1 MKNLFRIIPIF
12 LISLTTLQSCNNNDD
27 ENVEDVS
34 TIVNLA
40 VDSADLTSLV
50 AALDRANL
58 VSTLNGEGPFTVL
71 APTNN
76 AFAAFLSA
84 NNFNSLEDVP
94 VDILTKV
101 LLNHVISGSLISTDL
116 STGYAN
122 TLATSAASQTPLSI
136 YVDTSNGVK
145 FNGVSSVSAA
155 DILAVNGVIHKV
167 DEVIGLPNIVTF
179 ATADPIF
186 STLVSALTRSDL
198 TTDFVGVLSTD
209 SATAPAPFT
218 VFAPINDAFNRL
230 LTELN
235 LTSLSQIDEPTLDVV
250 LKNHVVG
257 GANVLDS
264 NLTDNLTIST
274 LGGDITADISGGARL
289 TDSSGRVSDII
300 ATNVQANN
308 GVIHAINKVIL
319 PLQQPTTNNIVDV
332 AVGSENLSTLVAA
345 LERADLVTTL
355 ANQGPFTVLAPS
367 NEAFNTFLSDNGF
380 SNLDDVPVDVLN
392 NILRNHVI
400 GGRLES
406 TDLTTGYAS
415 TFATTSAS
423 DASMSIFID
432 ISNGVTFNG
441 VSSVTNANIEADNGI
456 VHLVDAVIGLP
467 SVVTFAVAD
476 PTFSTLVAALTRD
489 DLTTDFVGVLSTA
502 TGTSPAPFTVFA
514 PTNDAFGSLL
524 SELGIAG
531 LADIDEPT
539 LDAVLK
545 NHVVA
550 GANVLDT
557 DLTDDMTVTTLGG
570 DITANV
576 TGGATLTDSS
586 GRVSDIIATNI
597 QANNGIIHAINK
609 VILP

>member
-1 MKNLFRIIPIF
+1 MKKLFKIIPIL

-27 ENVEDVS
+27 DNVEDVS

-58 VSTLNGEGPFTVL
+58 VSALNGEGPFTVL
-71 APTNN
+71 APTND

-136 YVDTSNGVK
+136 YVDTSNGVR

-167 DEVIGLPNIVTF
+167 DAVIGLPNIVTF
-179 ATADPIF
+179 ATADPNF

-230 LTELN
+230 LIELD
-235 LTSLSQIDEPTLDVV
+235 LASLSEIDEPTLDIV
-250 LKNHVVG
+250 LKYHVVG

-264 NLTDNLTIST
+264 NLTDNLTVST
-274 LGGDITADISGGARL
+274 LSGDITADITGGARL
-289 TDSSGRVSDII
+289 TDPTGRVSDII

-319 PLQQPTTNNIVDV
+319 P
-332 AVGSENLSTLVAA
+332 
-345 LERADLVTTL
+345 
-355 ANQGPFTVLAPS
+355 
-367 NEAFNTFLSDNGF
+367 
-380 SNLDDVPVDVLN
+380 
-392 NILRNHVI
+392 
-400 GGRLES
+400 
-406 TDLTTGYAS
+406 
-415 TFATTSAS
+415 
-423 DASMSIFID
+423 
-432 ISNGVTFNG
+432 
-441 VSSVTNANIEADNGI
+441 
-456 VHLVDAVIGLP
+456 
-467 SVVTFAVAD
+467 
-476 PTFSTLVAALTRD
+476 
-489 DLTTDFVGVLSTA
+489 
-502 TGTSPAPFTVFA
+502 
-514 PTNDAFGSLL
+514 
-524 SELGIAG
+524 
-531 LADIDEPT
+531 
-539 LDAVLK
+539 
-545 NHVVA
+545 
-550 GANVLDT
+550 
-557 DLTDDMTVTTLGG
+557 
-570 DITANV
+570 
-576 TGGATLTDSS
+576 
-586 GRVSDIIATNI
+586 
-597 QANNGIIHAINK
+597 
-609 VILP
+609 

>member
-1 MKNLFRIIPIF
+1 MKNLFKIIPIL

-27 ENVEDVS
+27 DNVEDVS

-58 VSTLNGEGPFTVL
+58 VSALNGEGPFTVL
-71 APTNN
+71 APTND

-136 YVDTSNGVK
+136 YVDTSNGVR

-167 DEVIGLPNIVTF
+167 DAVIGLPNIVTF
-179 ATADPIF
+179 ATADPNF

-235 LTSLSQIDEPTLDVV
+235 LTSLSEIDEPTLDVV
-250 LKNHVVG
+250 LKYHVVG

-264 NLTDNLTIST
+264 NLTDNLTVST
-274 LGGDITADISGGARL
+274 LSGDITADITGGARL
-289 TDSSGRVSDII
+289 TDSTGRVSDII

-308 GVIHAINKVIL
+308 GVIHAINNVIL
-319 PLQQPTTNNIVDV
+319 P
-332 AVGSENLSTLVAA
+332 
-345 LERADLVTTL
+345 
-355 ANQGPFTVLAPS
+355 
-367 NEAFNTFLSDNGF
+367 
-380 SNLDDVPVDVLN
+380 
-392 NILRNHVI
+392 
-400 GGRLES
+400 
-406 TDLTTGYAS
+406 
-415 TFATTSAS
+415 
-423 DASMSIFID
+423 
-432 ISNGVTFNG
+432 
-441 VSSVTNANIEADNGI
+441 
-456 VHLVDAVIGLP
+456 
-467 SVVTFAVAD
+467 
-476 PTFSTLVAALTRD
+476 
-489 DLTTDFVGVLSTA
+489 
-502 TGTSPAPFTVFA
+502 
-514 PTNDAFGSLL
+514 
-524 SELGIAG
+524 
-531 LADIDEPT
+531 
-539 LDAVLK
+539 
-545 NHVVA
+545 
-550 GANVLDT
+550 
-557 DLTDDMTVTTLGG
+557 
-570 DITANV
+570 
-576 TGGATLTDSS
+576 
-586 GRVSDIIATNI
+586 
-597 QANNGIIHAINK
+597 
-609 VILP
+609 

>member
-1 MKNLFRIIPIF
+1 MKNLFKIIPIL

-58 VSTLNGEGPFTVL
+58 VSALNGEGPFTVL
-71 APTNN
+71 APTND

-94 VDILTKV
+94 VDILTKI

-136 YVDTSNGVK
+136 YVDTSNGVR

-167 DEVIGLPNIVTF
+167 DAVIGLPNIVTF
-179 ATADPIF
+179 ATADPNF

-209 SATAPAPFT
+209 AATAPAPFT

-235 LTSLSQIDEPTLDVV
+235 LASLSEIDEPTLDVV
-250 LKNHVVG
+250 LKYHVVG

-264 NLTDNLTIST
+264 NLTDNLTVST
-274 LGGDITADISGGARL
+274 LSGDITADISGGARL

-308 GVIHAINKVIL
+308 GVIHAINNVIL
-319 PLQQPTTNNIVDV
+319 P
-332 AVGSENLSTLVAA
+332 
-345 LERADLVTTL
+345 
-355 ANQGPFTVLAPS
+355 
-367 NEAFNTFLSDNGF
+367 
-380 SNLDDVPVDVLN
+380 
-392 NILRNHVI
+392 
-400 GGRLES
+400 
-406 TDLTTGYAS
+406 
-415 TFATTSAS
+415 
-423 DASMSIFID
+423 
-432 ISNGVTFNG
+432 
-441 VSSVTNANIEADNGI
+441 
-456 VHLVDAVIGLP
+456 
-467 SVVTFAVAD
+467 
-476 PTFSTLVAALTRD
+476 
-489 DLTTDFVGVLSTA
+489 
-502 TGTSPAPFTVFA
+502 
-514 PTNDAFGSLL
+514 
-524 SELGIAG
+524 
-531 LADIDEPT
+531 
-539 LDAVLK
+539 
-545 NHVVA
+545 
-550 GANVLDT
+550 
-557 DLTDDMTVTTLGG
+557 
-570 DITANV
+570 
-576 TGGATLTDSS
+576 
-586 GRVSDIIATNI
+586 
-597 QANNGIIHAINK
+597 
-609 VILP
+609 

>member
-1 MKNLFRIIPIF
+1 MKNLFKIIPIL

-58 VSTLNGEGPFTVL
+58 VSALNGEGPFTVL
-71 APTNN
+71 APTND

-136 YVDTSNGVK
+136 YVDTSNGVR

-167 DEVIGLPNIVTF
+167 DAVIGLPNIVTF
-179 ATADPIF
+179 ATADPNF

-230 LTELN
+230 LIELN
-235 LTSLSQIDEPTLDVV
+235 LASLSEIDEPTLDVV
-250 LKNHVVG
+250 LKYHVVG

-264 NLTDNLTIST
+264 NLTDNLTVST
-274 LGGDITADISGGARL
+274 LSGDITADISGGARL

-308 GVIHAINKVIL
+308 GVIHAINNVIL
-319 PLQQPTTNNIVDV
+319 P
-332 AVGSENLSTLVAA
+332 
-345 LERADLVTTL
+345 
-355 ANQGPFTVLAPS
+355 
-367 NEAFNTFLSDNGF
+367 
-380 SNLDDVPVDVLN
+380 
-392 NILRNHVI
+392 
-400 GGRLES
+400 
-406 TDLTTGYAS
+406 
-415 TFATTSAS
+415 
-423 DASMSIFID
+423 
-432 ISNGVTFNG
+432 
-441 VSSVTNANIEADNGI
+441 
-456 VHLVDAVIGLP
+456 
-467 SVVTFAVAD
+467 
-476 PTFSTLVAALTRD
+476 
-489 DLTTDFVGVLSTA
+489 
-502 TGTSPAPFTVFA
+502 
-514 PTNDAFGSLL
+514 
-524 SELGIAG
+524 
-531 LADIDEPT
+531 
-539 LDAVLK
+539 
-545 NHVVA
+545 
-550 GANVLDT
+550 
-557 DLTDDMTVTTLGG
+557 
-570 DITANV
+570 
-576 TGGATLTDSS
+576 
-586 GRVSDIIATNI
+586 
-597 QANNGIIHAINK
+597 
-609 VILP
+609 

>member
-1 MKNLFRIIPIF
+1 MKNLFKIIPIL

-27 ENVEDVS
+27 DNVEDVS

-58 VSTLNGEGPFTVL
+58 VSALNGEGPFTVL
-71 APTNN
+71 APTND

-136 YVDTSNGVK
+136 YVDTSNGVR

-167 DEVIGLPNIVTF
+167 DAVIGLPNIVTF
-179 ATADPIF
+179 ATADPNF

-235 LTSLSQIDEPTLDVV
+235 LSSLSEIDEPTLDIV
-250 LKNHVVG
+250 LKYHVVG

-264 NLTDNLTIST
+264 NLTDNLTVST
-274 LGGDITADISGGARL
+274 LSGDITADITGGARL
-289 TDSSGRVSDII
+289 TDPTGRVSDII

-319 PLQQPTTNNIVDV
+319 P
-332 AVGSENLSTLVAA
+332 
-345 LERADLVTTL
+345 
-355 ANQGPFTVLAPS
+355 
-367 NEAFNTFLSDNGF
+367 
-380 SNLDDVPVDVLN
+380 
-392 NILRNHVI
+392 
-400 GGRLES
+400 
-406 TDLTTGYAS
+406 
-415 TFATTSAS
+415 
-423 DASMSIFID
+423 
-432 ISNGVTFNG
+432 
-441 VSSVTNANIEADNGI
+441 
-456 VHLVDAVIGLP
+456 
-467 SVVTFAVAD
+467 
-476 PTFSTLVAALTRD
+476 
-489 DLTTDFVGVLSTA
+489 
-502 TGTSPAPFTVFA
+502 
-514 PTNDAFGSLL
+514 
-524 SELGIAG
+524 
-531 LADIDEPT
+531 
-539 LDAVLK
+539 
-545 NHVVA
+545 
-550 GANVLDT
+550 
-557 DLTDDMTVTTLGG
+557 
-570 DITANV
+570 
-576 TGGATLTDSS
+576 
-586 GRVSDIIATNI
+586 
-597 QANNGIIHAINK
+597 
-609 VILP
+609 

>member
-1 MKNLFRIIPIF
+1 MKNLFKIIPIL

-27 ENVEDVS
+27 DNVENVS

-58 VSTLNGEGPFTVL
+58 VSALNGEGPFTVL
-71 APTNN
+71 APTND

-136 YVDTSNGVK
+136 YVDTSNGVR

-167 DEVIGLPNIVTF
+167 DAVIGLPNIVTF
-179 ATADPIF
+179 ATADPNF

-230 LTELN
+230 LIELD
-235 LTSLSQIDEPTLDVV
+235 LASLSEIDEPTLDIV
-250 LKNHVVG
+250 LKYHVVG

-264 NLTDNLTIST
+264 NLTDNLTVST
-274 LGGDITADISGGARL
+274 LSGDITADITGGARL
-289 TDSSGRVSDII
+289 TDPTGRVSDII

-319 PLQQPTTNNIVDV
+319 P
-332 AVGSENLSTLVAA
+332 
-345 LERADLVTTL
+345 
-355 ANQGPFTVLAPS
+355 
-367 NEAFNTFLSDNGF
+367 
-380 SNLDDVPVDVLN
+380 
-392 NILRNHVI
+392 
-400 GGRLES
+400 
-406 TDLTTGYAS
+406 
-415 TFATTSAS
+415 
-423 DASMSIFID
+423 
-432 ISNGVTFNG
+432 
-441 VSSVTNANIEADNGI
+441 
-456 VHLVDAVIGLP
+456 
-467 SVVTFAVAD
+467 
-476 PTFSTLVAALTRD
+476 
-489 DLTTDFVGVLSTA
+489 
-502 TGTSPAPFTVFA
+502 
-514 PTNDAFGSLL
+514 
-524 SELGIAG
+524 
-531 LADIDEPT
+531 
-539 LDAVLK
+539 
-545 NHVVA
+545 
-550 GANVLDT
+550 
-557 DLTDDMTVTTLGG
+557 
-570 DITANV
+570 
-576 TGGATLTDSS
+576 
-586 GRVSDIIATNI
+586 
-597 QANNGIIHAINK
+597 
-609 VILP
+609 

>member
-1 MKNLFRIIPIF
+1 MKILFKILPIL

-27 ENVEDVS
+27 DNVEDVS

-58 VSTLNGEGPFTVL
+58 VSALNGEGPFTVL
-71 APTNN
+71 APTND

-136 YVDTSNGVK
+136 YVDTSNGVR

-167 DEVIGLPNIVTF
+167 DAVIGLPNIVTF
-179 ATADPIF
+179 ATADPNF

-235 LTSLSQIDEPTLDVV
+235 LSSLSEIDEPTLDIV
-250 LKNHVVG
+250 LKYHVVG

-264 NLTDNLTIST
+264 NLTDNLTVST
-274 LGGDITADISGGARL
+274 LSGDITADITGGARL
-289 TDSSGRVSDII
+289 TDPTGRVSDII

-319 PLQQPTTNNIVDV
+319 P
-332 AVGSENLSTLVAA
+332 
-345 LERADLVTTL
+345 
-355 ANQGPFTVLAPS
+355 
-367 NEAFNTFLSDNGF
+367 
-380 SNLDDVPVDVLN
+380 
-392 NILRNHVI
+392 
-400 GGRLES
+400 
-406 TDLTTGYAS
+406 
-415 TFATTSAS
+415 
-423 DASMSIFID
+423 
-432 ISNGVTFNG
+432 
-441 VSSVTNANIEADNGI
+441 
-456 VHLVDAVIGLP
+456 
-467 SVVTFAVAD
+467 
-476 PTFSTLVAALTRD
+476 
-489 DLTTDFVGVLSTA
+489 
-502 TGTSPAPFTVFA
+502 
-514 PTNDAFGSLL
+514 
-524 SELGIAG
+524 
-531 LADIDEPT
+531 
-539 LDAVLK
+539 
-545 NHVVA
+545 
-550 GANVLDT
+550 
-557 DLTDDMTVTTLGG
+557 
-570 DITANV
+570 
-576 TGGATLTDSS
+576 
-586 GRVSDIIATNI
+586 
-597 QANNGIIHAINK
+597 
-609 VILP
+609 

>member
-1 MKNLFRIIPIF
+1 MKNLFKIIPIL

-58 VSTLNGEGPFTVL
+58 VSALNGEGPFTVL
-71 APTNN
+71 APTND

-94 VDILTKV
+94 VDILTKI

-136 YVDTSNGVK
+136 YVDTSNGVR

-167 DEVIGLPNIVTF
+167 DAVIGLPNIVTF
-179 ATADPIF
+179 ATADPNF

-230 LTELN
+230 LIELN
-235 LTSLSQIDEPTLDVV
+235 LASLSEIDEPTLDVV
-250 LKNHVVG
+250 LKYHVVG

-264 NLTDNLTIST
+264 NLTDNLTVST
-274 LGGDITADISGGARL
+274 LSGDITADISGGARL

-308 GVIHAINKVIL
+308 GVIHAINNVIL
-319 PLQQPTTNNIVDV
+319 P
-332 AVGSENLSTLVAA
+332 
-345 LERADLVTTL
+345 
-355 ANQGPFTVLAPS
+355 
-367 NEAFNTFLSDNGF
+367 
-380 SNLDDVPVDVLN
+380 
-392 NILRNHVI
+392 
-400 GGRLES
+400 
-406 TDLTTGYAS
+406 
-415 TFATTSAS
+415 
-423 DASMSIFID
+423 
-432 ISNGVTFNG
+432 
-441 VSSVTNANIEADNGI
+441 
-456 VHLVDAVIGLP
+456 
-467 SVVTFAVAD
+467 
-476 PTFSTLVAALTRD
+476 
-489 DLTTDFVGVLSTA
+489 
-502 TGTSPAPFTVFA
+502 
-514 PTNDAFGSLL
+514 
-524 SELGIAG
+524 
-531 LADIDEPT
+531 
-539 LDAVLK
+539 
-545 NHVVA
+545 
-550 GANVLDT
+550 
-557 DLTDDMTVTTLGG
+557 
-570 DITANV
+570 
-576 TGGATLTDSS
+576 
-586 GRVSDIIATNI
+586 
-597 QANNGIIHAINK
+597 
-609 VILP
+609 

>member
-274 LGGDITADISGGARL
+274 LGGDITADIS
-289 TDSSGRVSDII
+289 
-300 ATNVQANN
+300 
-308 GVIHAINKVIL
+308 
-319 PLQQPTTNNIVDV
+319 
-332 AVGSENLSTLVAA
+332 
-345 LERADLVTTL
+345 
-355 ANQGPFTVLAPS
+355 
-367 NEAFNTFLSDNGF
+367 
-380 SNLDDVPVDVLN
+380 
-392 NILRNHVI
+392 
-400 GGRLES
+400 
-406 TDLTTGYAS
+406 
-415 TFATTSAS
+415 
-423 DASMSIFID
+423 
-432 ISNGVTFNG
+432 
-441 VSSVTNANIEADNGI
+441 
-456 VHLVDAVIGLP
+456 
-467 SVVTFAVAD
+467 
-476 PTFSTLVAALTRD
+476 
-489 DLTTDFVGVLSTA
+489 
-502 TGTSPAPFTVFA
+502 
-514 PTNDAFGSLL
+514 
-524 SELGIAG
+524 
-531 LADIDEPT
+531 
-539 LDAVLK
+539 
-545 NHVVA
+545 
-550 GANVLDT
+550 
-557 DLTDDMTVTTLGG
+557 
-570 DITANV
+570 
-576 TGGATLTDSS
+576 
-586 GRVSDIIATNI
+586 
-597 QANNGIIHAINK
+597 
-609 VILP
+609 

>member
-1 MKNLFRIIPIF
+1 MKNLFKIIPIL
-12 LISLTTLQSCNNNDD
+12 LISLTTLQSCNNDDD

-58 VSTLNGEGPFTVL
+58 VSALNGEGPFTVL
-71 APTNN
+71 APTND

-136 YVDTSNGVK
+136 YVDTSNGVR

-167 DEVIGLPNIVTF
+167 DAVIGLPNIVTF
-179 ATADPIF
+179 ATADPNF

-230 LTELN
+230 LIELN
-235 LTSLSQIDEPTLDVV
+235 LASLSEIDEPTLDVV
-250 LKNHVVG
+250 LKYHVVG

-264 NLTDNLTIST
+264 NLTDNLTVST
-274 LGGDITADISGGARL
+274 LSGDITADISGGARL

-308 GVIHAINKVIL
+308 GVIHAINNVIL
-319 PLQQPTTNNIVDV
+319 P
-332 AVGSENLSTLVAA
+332 
-345 LERADLVTTL
+345 
-355 ANQGPFTVLAPS
+355 
-367 NEAFNTFLSDNGF
+367 
-380 SNLDDVPVDVLN
+380 
-392 NILRNHVI
+392 
-400 GGRLES
+400 
-406 TDLTTGYAS
+406 
-415 TFATTSAS
+415 
-423 DASMSIFID
+423 
-432 ISNGVTFNG
+432 
-441 VSSVTNANIEADNGI
+441 
-456 VHLVDAVIGLP
+456 
-467 SVVTFAVAD
+467 
-476 PTFSTLVAALTRD
+476 
-489 DLTTDFVGVLSTA
+489 
-502 TGTSPAPFTVFA
+502 
-514 PTNDAFGSLL
+514 
-524 SELGIAG
+524 
-531 LADIDEPT
+531 
-539 LDAVLK
+539 
-545 NHVVA
+545 
-550 GANVLDT
+550 
-557 DLTDDMTVTTLGG
+557 
-570 DITANV
+570 
-576 TGGATLTDSS
+576 
-586 GRVSDIIATNI
+586 
-597 QANNGIIHAINK
+597 
-609 VILP
+609 

>member
-1 MKNLFRIIPIF
+1 MCIRD
-12 LISLTTLQSCNNNDD
+12 SNNDD

-58 VSTLNGEGPFTVL
+58 VSALNGEGPFTVL
-71 APTNN
+71 APTND

-136 YVDTSNGVK
+136 YVDTSNGVR

-167 DEVIGLPNIVTF
+167 DAVIGLPNIVTF
-179 ATADPIF
+179 ATADPNF

-235 LTSLSQIDEPTLDVV
+235 LASLSEIDEPTLDVV
-250 LKNHVVG
+250 LKYHVVG

-264 NLTDNLTIST
+264 NLTDNLTVST
-274 LGGDITADISGGARL
+274 LSGDITADISGGARL

-308 GVIHAINKVIL
+308 GVIHAINNVIL
-319 PLQQPTTNNIVDV
+319 P
-332 AVGSENLSTLVAA
+332 
-345 LERADLVTTL
+345 
-355 ANQGPFTVLAPS
+355 
-367 NEAFNTFLSDNGF
+367 
-380 SNLDDVPVDVLN
+380 
-392 NILRNHVI
+392 
-400 GGRLES
+400 
-406 TDLTTGYAS
+406 
-415 TFATTSAS
+415 
-423 DASMSIFID
+423 
-432 ISNGVTFNG
+432 
-441 VSSVTNANIEADNGI
+441 
-456 VHLVDAVIGLP
+456 
-467 SVVTFAVAD
+467 
-476 PTFSTLVAALTRD
+476 
-489 DLTTDFVGVLSTA
+489 
-502 TGTSPAPFTVFA
+502 
-514 PTNDAFGSLL
+514 
-524 SELGIAG
+524 
-531 LADIDEPT
+531 
-539 LDAVLK
+539 
-545 NHVVA
+545 
-550 GANVLDT
+550 
-557 DLTDDMTVTTLGG
+557 
-570 DITANV
+570 
-576 TGGATLTDSS
+576 
-586 GRVSDIIATNI
+586 
-597 QANNGIIHAINK
+597 
-609 VILP
+609 

>member
-1 MKNLFRIIPIF
+1 MKNLFKIIPIL
-12 LISLTTLQSCNNNDD
+12 LISLTTLQSCNNDDD
-27 ENVEDVS
+27 EYVEDVS

-58 VSTLNGEGPFTVL
+58 VSALNGEGPFTVL
-71 APTNN
+71 APTND

-136 YVDTSNGVK
+136 YVDTSNGVR

-167 DEVIGLPNIVTF
+167 DAVIGLPNIVTF
-179 ATADPIF
+179 ATADPNF

-235 LTSLSQIDEPTLDVV
+235 LASLSEIDEPTLDVV
-250 LKNHVVG
+250 LKYHVVG

-264 NLTDNLTIST
+264 NLTDNLTVST
-274 LGGDITADISGGARL
+274 LSGDITADISGGARL

-308 GVIHAINKVIL
+308 GVIHAINNVIL
-319 PLQQPTTNNIVDV
+319 P
-332 AVGSENLSTLVAA
+332 
-345 LERADLVTTL
+345 
-355 ANQGPFTVLAPS
+355 
-367 NEAFNTFLSDNGF
+367 
-380 SNLDDVPVDVLN
+380 
-392 NILRNHVI
+392 
-400 GGRLES
+400 
-406 TDLTTGYAS
+406 
-415 TFATTSAS
+415 
-423 DASMSIFID
+423 
-432 ISNGVTFNG
+432 
-441 VSSVTNANIEADNGI
+441 
-456 VHLVDAVIGLP
+456 
-467 SVVTFAVAD
+467 
-476 PTFSTLVAALTRD
+476 
-489 DLTTDFVGVLSTA
+489 
-502 TGTSPAPFTVFA
+502 
-514 PTNDAFGSLL
+514 
-524 SELGIAG
+524 
-531 LADIDEPT
+531 
-539 LDAVLK
+539 
-545 NHVVA
+545 
-550 GANVLDT
+550 
-557 DLTDDMTVTTLGG
+557 
-570 DITANV
+570 
-576 TGGATLTDSS
+576 
-586 GRVSDIIATNI
+586 
-597 QANNGIIHAINK
+597 
-609 VILP
+609 

>member
-1 MKNLFRIIPIF
+1 MKKLLKIIPIL

-58 VSTLNGEGPFTVL
+58 VSALNGEGPFTVL
-71 APTNN
+71 APTND

-136 YVDTSNGVK
+136 YVDTSNGVR

-167 DEVIGLPNIVTF
+167 DAVIGLPNIVTF
-179 ATADPIF
+179 ATADPNF

-209 SATAPAPFT
+209 AATAPAPFT

-235 LTSLSQIDEPTLDVV
+235 LASLSEIDEPTLDVV
-250 LKNHVVG
+250 LKYHVVG

-264 NLTDNLTIST
+264 NLTDNLTVST
-274 LGGDITADISGGARL
+274 LSGDITADISGGARL

-308 GVIHAINKVIL
+308 GVIHAINNVIL
-319 PLQQPTTNNIVDV
+319 P
-332 AVGSENLSTLVAA
+332 
-345 LERADLVTTL
+345 
-355 ANQGPFTVLAPS
+355 
-367 NEAFNTFLSDNGF
+367 
-380 SNLDDVPVDVLN
+380 
-392 NILRNHVI
+392 
-400 GGRLES
+400 
-406 TDLTTGYAS
+406 
-415 TFATTSAS
+415 
-423 DASMSIFID
+423 
-432 ISNGVTFNG
+432 
-441 VSSVTNANIEADNGI
+441 
-456 VHLVDAVIGLP
+456 
-467 SVVTFAVAD
+467 
-476 PTFSTLVAALTRD
+476 
-489 DLTTDFVGVLSTA
+489 
-502 TGTSPAPFTVFA
+502 
-514 PTNDAFGSLL
+514 
-524 SELGIAG
+524 
-531 LADIDEPT
+531 
-539 LDAVLK
+539 
-545 NHVVA
+545 
-550 GANVLDT
+550 
-557 DLTDDMTVTTLGG
+557 
-570 DITANV
+570 
-576 TGGATLTDSS
+576 
-586 GRVSDIIATNI
+586 
-597 QANNGIIHAINK
+597 
-609 VILP
+609 

>member
-1 MKNLFRIIPIF
+1 MKKLFKILPIL

-58 VSTLNGEGPFTVL
+58 VSALNGEGPFTVL
-71 APTNN
+71 APTND

-136 YVDTSNGVK
+136 YVDTSNGVR

-167 DEVIGLPNIVTF
+167 DAVIGLPNIVTF
-179 ATADPIF
+179 ATADPNF

-230 LTELN
+230 LIELD
-235 LTSLSQIDEPTLDVV
+235 LASLSEIDEPTLDIV
-250 LKNHVVG
+250 LKYHVVG

-264 NLTDNLTIST
+264 NLTDNLTVST
-274 LGGDITADISGGARL
+274 LSGDITADITGGARL
-289 TDSSGRVSDII
+289 TDPTGRVSDII

-319 PLQQPTTNNIVDV
+319 P
-332 AVGSENLSTLVAA
+332 
-345 LERADLVTTL
+345 
-355 ANQGPFTVLAPS
+355 
-367 NEAFNTFLSDNGF
+367 
-380 SNLDDVPVDVLN
+380 
-392 NILRNHVI
+392 
-400 GGRLES
+400 
-406 TDLTTGYAS
+406 
-415 TFATTSAS
+415 
-423 DASMSIFID
+423 
-432 ISNGVTFNG
+432 
-441 VSSVTNANIEADNGI
+441 
-456 VHLVDAVIGLP
+456 
-467 SVVTFAVAD
+467 
-476 PTFSTLVAALTRD
+476 
-489 DLTTDFVGVLSTA
+489 
-502 TGTSPAPFTVFA
+502 
-514 PTNDAFGSLL
+514 
-524 SELGIAG
+524 
-531 LADIDEPT
+531 
-539 LDAVLK
+539 
-545 NHVVA
+545 
-550 GANVLDT
+550 
-557 DLTDDMTVTTLGG
+557 
-570 DITANV
+570 
-576 TGGATLTDSS
+576 
-586 GRVSDIIATNI
+586 
-597 QANNGIIHAINK
+597 
-609 VILP
+609 

>member
-1 MKNLFRIIPIF
+1 MKNLFKIIPIL

-58 VSTLNGEGPFTVL
+58 VSALNGEGPFTVL
-71 APTNN
+71 APTND

-136 YVDTSNGVK
+136 YVDTSNGVR

-167 DEVIGLPNIVTF
+167 DAVIGLPNIVTF
-179 ATADPIF
+179 ATADPNF

-198 TTDFVGVLSTD
+198 TTDFVGVLSTEA
-209 SATAPAPFT
+209 ATAPAPFT

-230 LTELN
+230 LIELN
-235 LTSLSQIDEPTLDVV
+235 LASLSEIDEPTLDVV
-250 LKNHVVG
+250 LKYHVVG

-264 NLTDNLTIST
+264 NLTDNLTVST
-274 LGGDITADISGGARL
+274 LSGDITADITGGARL

-319 PLQQPTTNNIVDV
+319 P
-332 AVGSENLSTLVAA
+332 
-345 LERADLVTTL
+345 
-355 ANQGPFTVLAPS
+355 
-367 NEAFNTFLSDNGF
+367 
-380 SNLDDVPVDVLN
+380 
-392 NILRNHVI
+392 
-400 GGRLES
+400 
-406 TDLTTGYAS
+406 
-415 TFATTSAS
+415 
-423 DASMSIFID
+423 
-432 ISNGVTFNG
+432 
-441 VSSVTNANIEADNGI
+441 
-456 VHLVDAVIGLP
+456 
-467 SVVTFAVAD
+467 
-476 PTFSTLVAALTRD
+476 
-489 DLTTDFVGVLSTA
+489 
-502 TGTSPAPFTVFA
+502 
-514 PTNDAFGSLL
+514 
-524 SELGIAG
+524 
-531 LADIDEPT
+531 
-539 LDAVLK
+539 
-545 NHVVA
+545 
-550 GANVLDT
+550 
-557 DLTDDMTVTTLGG
+557 
-570 DITANV
+570 
-576 TGGATLTDSS
+576 
-586 GRVSDIIATNI
+586 
-597 QANNGIIHAINK
+597 
-609 VILP
+609 

>member
-1 MKNLFRIIPIF
+1 MKNLFKIIPIL

-50 AALDRANL
+50 AALERANL
-58 VSTLNGEGPFTVL
+58 VSALNGEGPFTVL
-71 APTNN
+71 APTND

-136 YVDTSNGVK
+136 YVDTSNGVR

-167 DEVIGLPNIVTF
+167 DAVIGLPNIVTF
-179 ATADPIF
+179 ATADPNF

-230 LTELN
+230 LIELN
-235 LTSLSQIDEPTLDVV
+235 LASLSEIDEPTLDVV
-250 LKNHVVG
+250 LKYHVVG

-264 NLTDNLTIST
+264 NLTDNLTVST
-274 LGGDITADISGGARL
+274 LSGDITADISGGARL

-308 GVIHAINKVIL
+308 GVIHAINNVIL
-319 PLQQPTTNNIVDV
+319 P
-332 AVGSENLSTLVAA
+332 
-345 LERADLVTTL
+345 
-355 ANQGPFTVLAPS
+355 
-367 NEAFNTFLSDNGF
+367 
-380 SNLDDVPVDVLN
+380 
-392 NILRNHVI
+392 
-400 GGRLES
+400 
-406 TDLTTGYAS
+406 
-415 TFATTSAS
+415 
-423 DASMSIFID
+423 
-432 ISNGVTFNG
+432 
-441 VSSVTNANIEADNGI
+441 
-456 VHLVDAVIGLP
+456 
-467 SVVTFAVAD
+467 
-476 PTFSTLVAALTRD
+476 
-489 DLTTDFVGVLSTA
+489 
-502 TGTSPAPFTVFA
+502 
-514 PTNDAFGSLL
+514 
-524 SELGIAG
+524 
-531 LADIDEPT
+531 
-539 LDAVLK
+539 
-545 NHVVA
+545 
-550 GANVLDT
+550 
-557 DLTDDMTVTTLGG
+557 
-570 DITANV
+570 
-576 TGGATLTDSS
+576 
-586 GRVSDIIATNI
+586 
-597 QANNGIIHAINK
+597 
-609 VILP
+609 

>member
-1 MKNLFRIIPIF
+1 MKNLFKIVPIL

-71 APTNN
+71 APTND

-94 VDILTKV
+94 VDTLTKI

-136 YVDTSNGVK
+136 YVDTSNGVR

-167 DEVIGLPNIVTF
+167 DAVIGLPNIVTF
-179 ATADPIF
+179 ASADPNF

-198 TTDFVGVLSTD
+198 TTDFVSVLST
-209 SATAPAPFT
+209 ATGTSPAPFT

-235 LTSLSQIDEPTLDVV
+235 LASLSEIDEPTLDVV
-250 LKNHVVG
+250 LKYHVVG

-264 NLTDNLTIST
+264 NLTDNLTVST
-274 LGGDITADISGGARL
+274 LSGDITADITGGARL

-308 GVIHAINKVIL
+308 GVIHAINNVIL
-319 PLQQPTTNNIVDV
+319 P
-332 AVGSENLSTLVAA
+332 
-345 LERADLVTTL
+345 
-355 ANQGPFTVLAPS
+355 
-367 NEAFNTFLSDNGF
+367 
-380 SNLDDVPVDVLN
+380 
-392 NILRNHVI
+392 
-400 GGRLES
+400 
-406 TDLTTGYAS
+406 
-415 TFATTSAS
+415 
-423 DASMSIFID
+423 
-432 ISNGVTFNG
+432 
-441 VSSVTNANIEADNGI
+441 
-456 VHLVDAVIGLP
+456 
-467 SVVTFAVAD
+467 
-476 PTFSTLVAALTRD
+476 
-489 DLTTDFVGVLSTA
+489 
-502 TGTSPAPFTVFA
+502 
-514 PTNDAFGSLL
+514 
-524 SELGIAG
+524 
-531 LADIDEPT
+531 
-539 LDAVLK
+539 
-545 NHVVA
+545 
-550 GANVLDT
+550 
-557 DLTDDMTVTTLGG
+557 
-570 DITANV
+570 
-576 TGGATLTDSS
+576 
-586 GRVSDIIATNI
+586 
-597 QANNGIIHAINK
+597 
-609 VILP
+609 

>member
-136 YVDTSNGVK
+136 YVDTSNGVR

-167 DEVIGLPNIVTF
+167 DAVIGLPNIVTF
-179 ATADPIF
+179 ATADPNF

-235 LTSLSQIDEPTLDVV
+235 LASLSEIDEPTLDVV
-250 LKNHVVG
+250 LKYHVVG

-264 NLTDNLTIST
+264 NLTDNLTVST
-274 LGGDITADISGGARL
+274 LSGDITADISGGARL

-308 GVIHAINKVIL
+308 GVIHAINNVIL
-319 PLQQPTTNNIVDV
+319 P
-332 AVGSENLSTLVAA
+332 
-345 LERADLVTTL
+345 
-355 ANQGPFTVLAPS
+355 
-367 NEAFNTFLSDNGF
+367 
-380 SNLDDVPVDVLN
+380 
-392 NILRNHVI
+392 
-400 GGRLES
+400 
-406 TDLTTGYAS
+406 
-415 TFATTSAS
+415 
-423 DASMSIFID
+423 
-432 ISNGVTFNG
+432 
-441 VSSVTNANIEADNGI
+441 
-456 VHLVDAVIGLP
+456 
-467 SVVTFAVAD
+467 
-476 PTFSTLVAALTRD
+476 
-489 DLTTDFVGVLSTA
+489 
-502 TGTSPAPFTVFA
+502 
-514 PTNDAFGSLL
+514 
-524 SELGIAG
+524 
-531 LADIDEPT
+531 
-539 LDAVLK
+539 
-545 NHVVA
+545 
-550 GANVLDT
+550 
-557 DLTDDMTVTTLGG
+557 
-570 DITANV
+570 
-576 TGGATLTDSS
+576 
-586 GRVSDIIATNI
+586 
-597 QANNGIIHAINK
+597 
-609 VILP
+609 

>member
-1 MKNLFRIIPIF
+1 MKNLFKIIPIL

-58 VSTLNGEGPFTVL
+58 VSALNGEGPFTVL
-71 APTNN
+71 APTND

-136 YVDTSNGVK
+136 YVDTSNGVR

-167 DEVIGLPNIVTF
+167 DAVIGLPNIVTF
-179 ATADPIF
+179 ATADPNF

-209 SATAPAPFT
+209 SSTAPAPFT

-235 LTSLSQIDEPTLDVV
+235 VASLSEIDEPTLDVV
-250 LKNHVVG
+250 LKYHVVG

-264 NLTDNLTIST
+264 NLTDNLTVST
-274 LGGDITADISGGARL
+274 LSGDITADITGGARL

-319 PLQQPTTNNIVDV
+319 P
-332 AVGSENLSTLVAA
+332 
-345 LERADLVTTL
+345 
-355 ANQGPFTVLAPS
+355 
-367 NEAFNTFLSDNGF
+367 
-380 SNLDDVPVDVLN
+380 
-392 NILRNHVI
+392 
-400 GGRLES
+400 
-406 TDLTTGYAS
+406 
-415 TFATTSAS
+415 
-423 DASMSIFID
+423 
-432 ISNGVTFNG
+432 
-441 VSSVTNANIEADNGI
+441 
-456 VHLVDAVIGLP
+456 
-467 SVVTFAVAD
+467 
-476 PTFSTLVAALTRD
+476 
-489 DLTTDFVGVLSTA
+489 
-502 TGTSPAPFTVFA
+502 
-514 PTNDAFGSLL
+514 
-524 SELGIAG
+524 
-531 LADIDEPT
+531 
-539 LDAVLK
+539 
-545 NHVVA
+545 
-550 GANVLDT
+550 
-557 DLTDDMTVTTLGG
+557 
-570 DITANV
+570 
-576 TGGATLTDSS
+576 
-586 GRVSDIIATNI
+586 
-597 QANNGIIHAINK
+597 
-609 VILP
+609 

>member
-1 MKNLFRIIPIF
+1 MKNLFKIIPIL

-27 ENVEDVS
+27 DNVEDIS

-58 VSTLNGEGPFTVL
+58 VSALNGEGPFTVL
-71 APTNN
+71 APTND

-136 YVDTSNGVK
+136 YVDTSNGVR

-167 DEVIGLPNIVTF
+167 DAVIGLPNIVTF
-179 ATADPIF
+179 ATADPNF

-230 LTELN
+230 LIELD
-235 LTSLSQIDEPTLDVV
+235 LASLSEIDEPTLDVV
-250 LKNHVVG
+250 LKYHVVG

-264 NLTDNLTIST
+264 NLTDNLTVST
-274 LGGDITADISGGARL
+274 LSGDITADITGGARL
-289 TDSSGRVSDII
+289 TDPTGRVSDII

-319 PLQQPTTNNIVDV
+319 P
-332 AVGSENLSTLVAA
+332 
-345 LERADLVTTL
+345 
-355 ANQGPFTVLAPS
+355 
-367 NEAFNTFLSDNGF
+367 
-380 SNLDDVPVDVLN
+380 
-392 NILRNHVI
+392 
-400 GGRLES
+400 
-406 TDLTTGYAS
+406 
-415 TFATTSAS
+415 
-423 DASMSIFID
+423 
-432 ISNGVTFNG
+432 
-441 VSSVTNANIEADNGI
+441 
-456 VHLVDAVIGLP
+456 
-467 SVVTFAVAD
+467 
-476 PTFSTLVAALTRD
+476 
-489 DLTTDFVGVLSTA
+489 
-502 TGTSPAPFTVFA
+502 
-514 PTNDAFGSLL
+514 
-524 SELGIAG
+524 
-531 LADIDEPT
+531 
-539 LDAVLK
+539 
-545 NHVVA
+545 
-550 GANVLDT
+550 
-557 DLTDDMTVTTLGG
+557 
-570 DITANV
+570 
-576 TGGATLTDSS
+576 
-586 GRVSDIIATNI
+586 
-597 QANNGIIHAINK
+597 
-609 VILP
+609 